1 MAANK
6 PPQFAS
12 IPLAQVPD
20 VTEFLTRLD
29 LGVFREDDVSTF
41 FGRNDSWAGVTSL
54 GIPVFVKRVGG
65 APEDVVRRIA
75 RIRAMGELLGAHPV
89 VRGPRFLGADER
101 SGLVAFLLLEQARNG
116 ADLGAEEFTREL
128 AHEAGVQVGTLH
140 TLPAPAA
147 VAADTSTPP
156 LPPVPN
162 LTAIPLESYV
172 LASGA
177 ELEAW
182 RIVHNDAELVEAIK
196 HLSEWERESP
206 RALVHGDLR
215 LDQFLYHEGRLHL
228 VDWEEARLADPARDV
243 GAFVGE
249 WLFRG
254 VLGMASGEDIV
265 RGPVDDRDVIAGGAR
280 RFEQL
285 RPFIEAFWQGYSL
298 ARPQARADLE
308 LPARAAAF
316 AGWHMFDRL
325 FAAGFQRARLTPL
338 ERAAA
343 GVGRKALLSPAAFT
357 TTLGLGGEG

>member
-1 MAANK
+1 MAVNR

-20 VTEFLTRLD
+20 VTEFLERLD
-29 LGVFREDDVSTF
+29 LGVFRDDDVSTF

-54 GIPVFVKRVGG
+54 GLPVFVKRVGG
-65 APEDVVRRIA
+65 PPDEVAQRIT

-89 VRGPRFLGADER
+89 VRCPRFLGADER
-101 SGLVAFLLLEQARNG
+101 SGLVAYSLLEQARNG

-128 AHEAGVQVGTLH
+128 AHEAGVLVGTLH
-140 TLPAPAA
+140 GLPAPAA

-156 LPPVPN
+156 LPPVSN
-162 LTAIPLESYV
+162 LEAIPLESYAV
-172 LASGA
+172 ASGA

-182 RIVHNDAELVEAIK
+182 RVVHNDPALIEAIRN
-196 HLSEWERESP
+196 LSEWERRSP
-206 RALVHGDLR
+206 RALIHGDLR
-215 LDQFLYHEGRLHL
+215 LDQFLYHEGGLHL
-228 VDWEEARLADPARDV
+228 IDWEEARLADPARDV

-254 VLGMASGEDIV
+254 VHGMASGEDIAT
-265 RGPVDDRDVIAGGAR
+265 GPVDDREVIAGGVR

-285 RPFIEAFWQGYSL
+285 RPFIEAFWEGYSL
-298 ARPQARADLE
+298 TRPQARDDHE
-308 LPARAAAF
+308 LTARAAAF

-338 ERAAA
+338 ELAAA
-343 GVGRKALLSPAAFT
+343 GVGRKALLNPAAFT